1 MIYDIVTL
9 GRNDPLEKVD
19 YLNATNVNKPLS
31 NSNNGNRERISL
43 NSTSIMCEELQL
55 SDEIYE
61 DIKSVIR
68 DFLTVVSIKMIYVII
83 R

>member
-19 YLNATNVNKPLS
+19 YLNATNVNKSLS
-31 NSNNGNRERISL
+31 NSNNGNQESFSL

>member
-9 GRNDPLEKVD
+9 GRNDPLEKID
-19 YLNATNVNKPLS
+19 YLNATSFINESTS
-31 NSNNGNRERISL
+31 NFSND
-43 NSTSIMCEELQL
+43 STSILSQELCL

-68 DFLTVVSIKMIYVII
+68 DFLTVVRINKI
-83 R
+83 

>member
-19 YLNATNVNKPLS
+19 YLNATSVNKPLS

>member
-19 YLNATNVNKPLS
+19 YLNATNVNKSLS
-31 NSNNGNRERISL
+31 NSNNGNRESFSL

>member
-1 MIYDIVTL
+1 MVYDIATL

-31 NSNNGNRERISL
+31 NSNNGNRESFSL

-68 DFLTVVSIKMIYVII
+68 DFLIVVSIKMIYVII